1 MCIQR
6 SLWTYS
12 LLSLIS
18 KIYHS
23 FSCYFQ
29 SRAAIVASV
38 TRLSQVLLKGLDDKL
53 SYDRSSNI
61 WWLFWL
67 LLKGLGDQFPYK
79 SSSNVKRLS
88 GQFRKTLCF
97 KLTMLCLLF
106 GQILVKLEQLFN
118 STSGHTGGKWKNDF
132 FHFSKIWRQ
141 ILLESF
147 FHGRAFQKT
156 VRNVSS
162 YCF

>member
-1 MCIQR
+1 MILSTGSIEHALSMCIQR

-79 SSSNVKRLS
+79 SSPNICWLFFGYFWKVKVTNFLTKVAQISVDFLGFDEKHLS
-88 GQFRKTLCF
+88 SHLISHEARYKGT
-97 KLTMLCLLF
+97 
-106 GQILVKLEQLFN
+106 ILMEEWVKWHLA
-118 STSGHTGGKWKNDF
+118 SIGIRYD
-132 FHFSKIWRQ
+132 
-141 ILLESF
+141 
-147 FHGRAFQKT
+147 
-156 VRNVSS
+156 
-162 YCF
+162 